1 MSTNTL
7 PSTVRALLQADP
19 TSTTITLVERPL
31 PTPNFEKGE
40 HLIQVHAAS
49 PCAGELLW
57 PQFGDIPGKEIIT
70 CDDVAG
76 VVVRGPSSSPFQVG
90 AEVYARTSYY
100 RSGCARDYAIATT
113 DELAWRPQNLS
124 WGESAAVALAAE
136 TAWQALFKHAEVG
149 NLQSANWKRKRV
161 LVTAASGSVGAWVV
175 QLASLAG
182 AHVVGTCGPDNLDFV
197 QSLGAAEVVNYRT
210 HSFAEQAEASKFD
223 LVVDCVGGKSLED
236 AWWGLSEHGTI
247 ISIFEPPK
255 GKRPGDLPASS
266 AKDIFFI
273 MEPSGADLAEITKLI
288 EAGKCWPVVDSIWP
302 LEQFQAAY
310 ERLGSGHTR
319 GKVVFDLSLNTR
331 KEGSRRGTP

>member
-1 MSTNTL
+1 MSTKAL

-31 PTPNFEKGE
+31 PTPNLEKGE
-40 HLIQVHAAS
+40 HLIQVYATS

-57 PQFGDIPGKEIIT
+57 PRFGDIPGKEIIT

-76 VVVRGPSSSPFQVG
+76 VVVRAPSRSPFQVG

-100 RSGCARDYAIATT
+100 RPGCARDYAIATT
-113 DELAWRPQNLS
+113 DELAQRPQNLS
-124 WGESAAVALAAE
+124 WGESAAVAMSAE

-149 NLQSANWKRKRV
+149 NLQSPNWKGLQV
-161 LVTAASGSVGAWVV
+161 LVTAASGGVGAWVV

-182 AHVVGTCGPDNLDFV
+182 AHVVATCGPDNLDFV
-197 QSLGAAEVVNYRT
+197 RSLGAAEVVNYRT
-210 HSFAEQAEASKFD
+210 HSFAKQTRVSKFD

-255 GKRPGDLPASS
+255 GKRPEGLPASS

-273 MEPSGADLAEITKLI
+273 MEPCGADLAEITKLI
-288 EAGKCWPVVDSIWP
+288 ETGKCRPVVDSIWP
-302 LEQFQAAY
+302 LEQFKAAY
-310 ERLGSGHTR
+310 ERLDSGHAR
-319 GKVVFDLSLNTR
+319 GKVIFDLSLNTR
-331 KEGSRRGTP
+331 KMG